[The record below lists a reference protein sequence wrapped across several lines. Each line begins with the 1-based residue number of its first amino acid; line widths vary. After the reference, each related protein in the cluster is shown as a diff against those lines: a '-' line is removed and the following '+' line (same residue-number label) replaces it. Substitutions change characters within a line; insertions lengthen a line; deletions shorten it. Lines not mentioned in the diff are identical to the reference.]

1 MKDIILDKLREMMK
15 PVKVKKAKP
24 SGPSKKDI
32 EAHGNEIQR
41 REDAREPSDRD
52 AEIDRMAQDYGY
64 GKKEEAIAFPKTT
77 TRGKAARATAAD
89 TLRDVKSRMQK
100 SGLAKKPGDAAKLTK
115 QFSKENYKQRESL
128 ISILA
133 DKIEELKQS
142 TVDSAAKKR
151 VAQVRSKD
159 FSGKETPVY
168 KGGTGGTDKP
178 EQIGTRSGAGK
189 GVLGKRLSTL
199 YKGKTTPKATKR
211 EESTNLKDRMVEI
224 LIEKV
229 NPWAVCHS
237 STGPKKSAKFERCV
251 KDVKKKEGIKEARGD
266 VTKKLGVTI
275 PGDPK
280 VNYGTTPVVPAR
292 GSDKAKRL
300 ADKTKRA
307 RNNLRSA
314 QAETPES
321 RRKASE
327 EGAAKLAQLK
337 ASNRAKDRSVPG
349 GTFRHR
355 SGKEVEN

>member
-1 MKDIILDKLREMMK
+1 MRDIILDKLREMMK
-15 PVKVKKAKP
+15 PAKVKKTKP
-24 SGPSKKDI
+24 FSPSKKDI

-52 AEIDRMAQDYGY
+52 AEVDQMAKDYGY

-128 ISILA
+128 ALILA
-133 DKIEELKQS
+133 NKIEELKQS

-199 YKGKTTPKATKR
+199 YKGKTTPKTTKR
-211 EESTNLKDRMVEI
+211 EESTNLKDRMVGMLADKI
-224 LIEKV
+224 
-229 NPWAVCHS
+229 N
-237 STGPKKSAKFERCV
+237 
-251 KDVKKKEGIKEARGD
+251 EARGD
-266 VTKKLGVTI
+266 AIQKLGI
-275 PGDPK
+275 PLTHITGSD
-280 VNYGTTPVVPAR
+280 GPVVPPR
-292 GSDKAKRL
+292 GHRVAKRL
-300 ADKTKRA
+300 ADRA
-307 RNNLRSA
+307 K
-314 QAETPES
+314 E
-321 RRKASE
+321 RKARDKE
-327 EGAAKLAQLK
+327 LATRPPTP
-337 ASNRAKDRSVPG
+337 NYVRPTRRSMG
-349 GTFRHR
+349 DNTYRGD
-355 SGKEVEN
+355 SD

>member
-1 MKDIILDKLREMMK
+1 MRDIILDKLREMMK
-15 PVKVKKAKP
+15 PAKVKKTKP
-24 SGPSKKDI
+24 FTPSKKDI

-52 AEIDRMAQDYGY
+52 AEIDQMAKDYGY

-251 KDVKKKEGIKEARGD
+251 KDVKKKEGMEEASLKD
-266 VTKKLGVTI
+266 IMVNVLSQKLTES
-275 PGDPK
+275 PMEF
-280 VNYGTTPVVPAR
+280 NYR
-292 GSDKAKRL
+292 R
-300 ADKTKRA
+300 
-307 RNNLRSA
+307 
-314 QAETPES
+314 ETPEEKAKNKARVEQL
-321 RRKASE
+321 RREA
-327 EGAAKLAQLK
+327 
-337 ASNRAKDRSVPG
+337 RAKKTPSGGSKPEADGGEGTKPG
-349 GTFRHR
+349 SYFTNRHGGR
-355 SGKEVEN
+355 TEN

>member
-1 MKDIILDKLREMMK
+1 MK

-266 VTKKLGVTI
+266 MLIKHTNKKVAPERARDMEGSVYQEKKMQAPGVVASANKLKAARAKMKAPPAPEPKPASGGTYVTKRRDY
-275 PGDPK
+275 GDNTYK
-280 VNYGTTPVVPAR
+280 GD
-292 GSDKAKRL
+292 SD
-300 ADKTKRA
+300 
-307 RNNLRSA
+307 
-314 QAETPES
+314 
-321 RRKASE
+321 
-327 EGAAKLAQLK
+327 
-337 ASNRAKDRSVPG
+337 
-349 GTFRHR
+349 
-355 SGKEVEN
+355 